1 MAESGTHDF
10 VLSSALY
17 DQTISNGNSL
27 SAGTQAGVNAGTTK
41 NRIRMAFVNDGT
53 KAGFQKNS
61 DENCTVTLQQKSDV
75 YLQINSQET
84 NFYGKYAWET
94 EAKDWITWGG
104 GKYSDY
110 HATNAISTFSSKAS
124 AEEGIYSLQGVRMNK
139 LQKGVNIVNGKKVVM
154 K

>member
-1 MAESGTHDF
+1 M
-10 VLSSALY
+10 
-17 DQTISNGNSL
+17 
-27 SAGTQAGVNAGTTK
+27 
-41 NRIRMAFVNDGT
+41 
-53 KAGFQKNS
+53 
-61 DENCTVTLQQKSDV
+61 TLQQKSDV

-94 EAKDWITWGG
+94 ETKDWITWGG

-110 HATNAISTFSSKAS
+110 HAANAISTIPAKATS
-124 AEEGIYSLQGVRMNK
+124 AESIYSLQGVRMNK